1 MNLPEMST
9 IIQVLLV
16 LAALAVLWT
25 ILRAVLKLTA
35 RLFMVGCLA
44 IVGIVA
50 LVWAVGVFG

>member
-1 MNLPEMST
+1 MNLPETST

-16 LAALAVLWT
+16 LAALAVFWT